1 MVIPFFFSK
10 YEYDSLKCIIII
22 LIGGKKVGINIL
34 LFLIFIVLLLNFL
47 LNLRNSFPEFLSFKK
62 LYLTSYICI
71 FNIIL
76 AILIQIFGNKVYRYG
91 LNQKTKEEIYLIIIY
106 SIVYFF
112 LNNRFKTL
120 NYTIIY
126 ILIMPYF
133 LLNSYTQNV
142 VDMTGILII
151 ILMLIGIL
159 YTFYQ
164 IIRYEEIR
172 KQLVISL
179 IIFLLTI
186 LVTILFN

>member
-1 MVIPFFFSK
+1 MEERK
-10 YEYDSLKCIIII
+10 W
-22 LIGGKKVGINIL
+22 GINIL

>member
-1 MVIPFFFSK
+1 MVIPFFFL
-10 YEYDSLKCIIII
+10 YEYDSLKYIITI
-22 LIGGKKVGINIL
+22 LIGGKNVGINIL

-47 LNLRNSFPEFLSFKK
+47 LNLRNSFPEFLSFKR

-120 NYTIIY
+120 NYTITY

-142 VDMTGILII
+142 IDMTGIFII

-186 LVTILFN
+186 LIIILFN

>member
-1 MVIPFFFSK
+1 M
-10 YEYDSLKCIIII
+10 
-22 LIGGKKVGINIL
+22 GINIL

-142 VDMTGILII
+142 VDMTGIFII